1 MISDFQAAAALRT
14 SLLGDAIALG
24 PHWIYDP
31 SDITRRFG
39 VITGPVQPPPD
50 LYHPTKKAGDQTHL
64 GDQVVTLN
72 ASIDACGF
80 RFDPEDFSSRWEA
93 MWTGY
98 GDYFDK
104 ATKVTLAARQAGTP
118 WTMAGAPSE
127 ELGGA
132 ARMAPLLLSDAARTE
147 ETLIAAACTQASMT
161 HRSTLS
167 LEAARFLARAVWAR
181 LGGATLTQALDH
193 AAAGSFTE
201 LPAVSL
207 RSQAADLATSGDARQ
222 IVATTGASC
231 HILEALPASLAIAL
245 ALASDPHRAL
255 CENAMAGGD
264 NAARGLVIG
273 MLIPDGPAGN
283 E

>member
-1 MISDFQAAAALRT
+1 MLDDRGLRPGAWIELREAGEPVRGKLIAIIASTDTYVFVDRTGRKLREWSQQGLAGALSQGQVRLLDAT
-14 SLLGDAIALG
+14 QLATALLGDAIALG

-132 ARMAPLLLSDAARTE
+132 RFE
-147 ETLIAAACTQASMT
+147 VTLPPGI
-161 HRSTLS
+161 
-167 LEAARFLARAVWAR
+167 
-181 LGGATLTQALDH
+181 
-193 AAAGSFTE
+193 
-201 LPAVSL
+201 
-207 RSQAADLATSGDARQ
+207 
-222 IVATTGASC
+222 
-231 HILEALPASLAIAL
+231 
-245 ALASDPHRAL
+245 
-255 CENAMAGGD
+255 
-264 NAARGLVIG
+264 
-273 MLIPDGPAGN
+273 
-283 E
+283 